1 MLECPLWGFRAV
13 KVSALCARFKRIS
26 RNLYAAAPPEATGG
40 HEPEEDTAAYE
51 EVQPAMFH
59 TQTESLQENCR
70 GYENRVCGS
79 W

>member
-1 MLECPLWGFRAV
+1 MSVRFG
-13 KVSALCARFKRIS
+13 VSVLLKCLLYVRVSKGS
-26 RNLYAAAPPEATGG
+26 RGTCMRLLRLKLPVVMNLKKIQQL
-40 HEPEEDTAAYE
+40 YE